1 MFCDVLTLH
10 LSRLKGIDFGFSYT
24 VLGCLEYVSAI
35 TDVRF
40 LRTFRVLVTVVFSRL
55 KRNDN
60 YICTKHQRTY
70 PTYISRTSNSRF

>member
-60 YICTKHQRTY
+60 YMYET
-70 PTYISRTSNSRF
+70 PTYVSYVHFAY

>member
-40 LRTFRVLVTVVFSRL
+40 LRTFRVVTVVFSRL

-60 YICTKHQRTY
+60 YMYET
-70 PTYISRTSNSRF
+70 PTYVSYVHYA